1 MAATRRSGA
10 VLAKP
15 EFVGEVRSR
24 SGSFVIGHTSSGN
37 PMSCAVGVAV
47 LRYILD
53 HGLIENAAT
62 VGQYF
67 KERLREL
74 AVRHEMIGDVRGLGL
89 LLGVELVRDR
99 ATKEPFPPAWRV
111 STARRRMPRWR
122 AVWCRIRA
130 RGPPTESRAIICCT
144 RRR

>member
-1 MAATRRSGA
+1 MTGFGRTGRRWGLDHWGVIPDLIVCAKGISGGYAPLGA

-53 HGLIENAAT
+53 HG
-62 VGQYF
+62 
-67 KERLREL
+67 
-74 AVRHEMIGDVRGLGL
+74 
-89 LLGVELVRDR
+89 
-99 ATKEPFPPAWRV
+99 
-111 STARRRMPRWR
+111 
-122 AVWCRIRA
+122 
-130 RGPPTESRAIICCT
+130 
-144 RRR
+144 